1 MVKDVHEHAF
11 NPHLH
16 SGLVEVAE
24 LDSLSDI
31 GYDRK
36 PFHMKKGRNALM
48 EVD

>member
-1 MVKDVHEHAF
+1 MVKDVYEHAF

-24 LDSLSDI
+24 LDSLSD
-31 GYDRK
+31 DRK
-36 PFHMKKGRNALM
+36 PFHVKKGRNALM